1 MAILGDEFMYTMFK
15 AIFDDSPYIDNV
27 RWLPAGAGVSFAA
40 KGMKRILEYRDKNRE
55 TLEEV

>member
-1 MAILGDEFMYTMFK
+1 MGDEFMYTMFK